1 MEPETSIPK
10 IPNVLD
16 YMHDVAM
23 DTQKH
28 AYNVPN
34 HFYNA
39 YNTTIQSTKNV
50 GDFLKAI
57 PEILELLILFDFID
71 LSKNTRNIPL
81 ILAALR
87 SEWTIKRIIIPE
99 MLNYIKK
106 DPTKITIIHHL
117 FGIIITI
124 FNTFKNNNKWIEIR
138 QFLIDIIQLLLLQNG
153 ENNREAMTYLQYFYP
168 NTNKTPM
175 KTSSTTVCDEEYII
189 MLKFMNDLILQFDAP
204 IFNNLVLLIETVHM
218 KLTEKLKLQ
227 GGRRKKR
234 RKTFRSKAIKR
245 KSQRYR
251 NKK

>member
-10 IPNVLD
+10 IPKIPNVLD
-16 YMHDVAM
+16 YMYDVAM

-71 LSKNTRNIPL
+71 LSKNTGNIPL

-99 MLNYIKK
+99 ILNYIEK

-124 FNTFKNNNKWIEIR
+124 FNTFKNNNKWIEIK
-138 QFLIDIIQLLLLQNG
+138 QFLLDIIQLLLLQNG
-153 ENNREAMTYLQYFYP
+153 EN
-168 NTNKTPM
+168 KTPINNY
-175 KTSSTTVCDEEYII
+175 SNTVCDEEYIT
-189 MLKFMNDLILQFDAP
+189 MLKFMNDLILQFDAQ

-218 KLTEKLKLQ
+218 KLTEELKRLKPQ

-234 RKTFRSKAIKR
+234 RKTVRSKAIKR